1 MGIHNMS
8 KRGDSRAAGK
18 VRRSNSLCLSLG
30 GVCEVVARGKSSLS
44 KLGKRTGKA
53 VAADESSISTI
64 DSAQKEVGTPAV
76 VGEELC
82 LLNGVAASLG
92 SGILGWVIGF
102 GSGIVRL
109 KVEGSRFRT
118 SLQKAKASS
127 KTFGI
132 MGGMYTFTACAS
144 RKIRGID
151 DAITLAIAGC
161 ASGIALG
168 WEGGPV
174 SALQSCAGMGAF
186 SWFFDGKRLNDTDGG
201 KKVNDKDEA

>member
-1 MGIHNMS
+1 
-8 KRGDSRAAGK
+8 
-18 VRRSNSLCLSLG
+18 
-30 GVCEVVARGKSSLS
+30 
-44 KLGKRTGKA
+44 
-53 VAADESSISTI
+53 
-64 DSAQKEVGTPAV
+64 
-76 VGEELC
+76 
-82 LLNGVAASLG
+82 
-92 SGILGWVIGF
+92 
-102 GSGIVRL
+102 L

-144 RKIRGID
+144 RKIRGKD
-151 DAITLAIAGC
+151 DAINLAIAGC

>member
-1 MGIHNMS
+1 MS

-82 LLNGVAASLG
+82 LV
-92 SGILGWVIGF
+92 
-102 GSGIVRL
+102 
-109 KVEGSRFRT
+109 
-118 SLQKAKASS
+118 S
-127 KTFGI
+127 KTIFQ
-132 MGGMYTFTACAS
+132 AAV
-144 RKIRGID
+144 
-151 DAITLAIAGC
+151 LENH
-161 ASGIALG
+161 SGDHKTMAHYL
-168 WEGGPV
+168 
-174 SALQSCAGMGAF
+174 
-186 SWFFDGKRLNDTDGG
+186 
-201 KKVNDKDEA
+201 